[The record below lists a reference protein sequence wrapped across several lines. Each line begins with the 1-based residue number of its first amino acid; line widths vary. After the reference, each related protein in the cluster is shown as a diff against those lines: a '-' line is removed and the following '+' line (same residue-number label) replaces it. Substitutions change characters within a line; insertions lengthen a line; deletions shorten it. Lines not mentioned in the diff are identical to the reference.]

1 MANSGRRR
9 CLGSEDVWGQSK
21 NALAFIDLNPATDSR
36 SRWRWRWPAQCLT
49 SCRNLSFQSARPV
62 FLACRVATCKDANA
76 ALSGID
82 IYKVGLNVLVF
93 ALTPIIVTPIIE
105 RLSLYIE
112 YWGNYV
118 PDIYDV
124 GKALLLEQDSDEAA
138 AGGME

>member
-1 MANSGRRR
+1 MAA
-9 CLGSEDVWGQSK
+9 SK
-21 NALAFIDLNPATDSR
+21 
-36 SRWRWRWPAQCLT
+36 
-49 SCRNLSFQSARPV
+49 
-62 FLACRVATCKDANA
+62 NA

-112 YWGNYV
+112 CWGNYV

-138 AGGME
+138 AAAWSDRMAAMRDGCRAAIDELHADENLAPG